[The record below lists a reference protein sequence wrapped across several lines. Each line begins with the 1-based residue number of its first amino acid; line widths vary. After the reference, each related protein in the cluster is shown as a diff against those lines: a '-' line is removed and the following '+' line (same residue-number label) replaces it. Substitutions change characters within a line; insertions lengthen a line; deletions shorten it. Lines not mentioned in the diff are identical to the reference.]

1 MESKKKTTKKL
12 IAVILSLLMVV
23 SILPAGLFSAFAAD
37 NFDISV
43 VDSSDNGISNAKIK
57 ISGTDVALD
66 TTVISETTLTASGS
80 GNASLSGVISYFE
93 TNPDAQLRL
102 DYEVSASG
110 YRDMQDSSIITS
122 STAADGLTIK
132 MQNNPK
138 VVFDDNATVWAGS
151 EKLTSGDMVNV
162 NTEIKVEL
170 KKNYR
175 LVNDSGFT
183 YDDNKIAYFYTVK
196 DDINI
201 KTQPIT
207 YKISVEVDGN
217 GTITP
222 LSNIDNND
230 VVVVDKSSEKTEIT
244 FNPKEN
250 YHLDKFMFDAD
261 DKTDEVI
268 DNKYAI
274 NNSDITD
281 DNHKITATFALDTFK
296 VSAKTIKGQETKGSV
311 SLSGAT
317 DFDAVEH
324 GTEVTVE
331 FAPKSGEYALIN
343 VTNNGTDVSEDD
355 ITFKE
360 GSNIA
365 TYKFTVTG
373 ETEIVADFSEVTV
386 LNDVNI
392 DDCIT
397 VSNSVKNGGN
407 YYVKAG
413 NSASININDS
423 IIANGTTLTPY
434 KGIYCYRDANTNNSS
449 KFINTK
455 NGNIALKS
463 SNTVTKI
470 QFRTGW
476 KSAVYQIN
484 GDINV
489 LFDSKKPTIS
499 EINSIDYTNKEQV
512 IEFGVVDPLEKYN
525 DVDFCSGVENSAVS
539 VTRKYKDASGFIVNE
554 SVAVDYDNTT
564 GKYSFKAQPILDL
577 TCDVTYSITATDRV
591 GNVSEAKQ
599 ATVKNDTSAPVLINI
614 EFVNIEYVNENGNVF
629 AKIINVFARII
640 NKISFGK
647 WSNGKIFA
655 TVNAVDLGAGFGNEK
670 SVAAIK
676 LVPEGKKLTDVTDFS
691 EEINSEGKAVIE
703 IPCDSEAYAEGV
715 FKGTIYYQISDKL
728 GNTTDYL
735 LATTANS
742 NIGSKTDVVDIVM
755 IEENKPKTDISLN
768 EEYKNSTSTKLYQ
781 KNEATLI
788 SNSNPTIDLK
798 YSDTDSGLY
807 GYEITVIGKEEKTIT
822 KTDMSVDLTEDD
834 KKISDTLKEYTY
846 TLDLTDVVPDSKGR
860 YVIKS
865 KSIDNAG
872 NVSDE
877 EEYTIYVDKTMPT
890 ITEFSFDIDNKK
902 SSELK
907 DEIDAMPYGF
917 YFKTTVTVTITAQD
931 AAEENEISSGV
942 KSITYKAVD
951 VDGTTKY
958 EGTEPVDE
966 NNKVSFEIDPNF
978 KGQIYAKATDNV
990 ENETDKFVHPDGS
1003 IVEDSSKHS
1012 ETSNIEIVAPKTS
1025 YTQNNASKYS
1035 YAGDEDAIKDSA
1047 MDYVASVGK
1056 EQVPLYGD
1064 DVTFGVTVED
1074 TYSGISAVSYTIIE
1088 GKKQRGAITAIA
1100 NDGTFEAE
1108 SNGWTIPNDGRDE
1121 NLVTKMTKNISVS
1134 GNYNDMVLLIELTD
1148 NAGNKSYDYYVF
1160 GIDKTAPSIT
1170 VTYDNNDGDSK
1181 SGTGTYFKKKRTAT
1195 VVVTERNFNT
1205 EDVEF
1210 TIKNAEGEAPVVVD
1224 EGCTKKDKTGNGDAT
1239 QYTYKITYKNDGVYT
1254 FNVAYTD
1261 RANKKASVD
1270 TKDSVAPKAFVV
1282 DKTAPTINVSYS
1294 NNSAQNGKYF
1304 KADRTAT
1311 ITVKEHNFD
1320 VKRVI
1325 ITQSSS
1331 LSNKAIANPAV
1342 TWKNSGDVHTATI
1355 HYNAN
1360 GDYKFDITMTDKAG
1374 NKEKNVNYGTSVA
1387 PKEFTVDKTCEN
1399 IVTVT
1404 GIKDGEVLGKAEGK
1418 ADSDD
1423 VKITIKI
1430 DDINI
1435 DDFNI
1440 NLTRNRVLVD
1450 GVSNS
1455 KDAEPGNNTDASK
1468 IEKDEDVKTQFV
1480 KPYSGSENTTATIS
1494 IPKKDKDGVKNDGL
1508 YTLKIEAKDKA
1519 GNAYDTNANIIVFS
1533 VNRYGSVY
1541 TFSDDLCSMIT
1552 DNEGYTN
1559 ADVKNLSNDITIYE
1573 YNPTD
1578 VNSQTVEIIRNNDT
1592 VNLVKNKDY
1601 AINTSKK
1608 KSKASWSRNAY
1619 TIFTDNFKQ
1628 DGVYNIRVSS
1638 EDEAEIKSQTVDY
1651 DVCTA
1656 EFKIDRTKPEIVSV
1670 NYSPD
1675 IEKVTMKNEQATVEN
1690 DKLTVNFAVEDLMRL
1705 DSVEIYVNDS
1715 NKPQSYLYG
1724 DDFKDANFFDGCSFN
1739 LDMSSDVQN
1748 FRIVVKDKAGNIT
1761 DTSDKKNFKPG
1772 YVFFDHITV
1781 TTNKLVIWSKS
1792 PLFWIIIAVVAVLA
1806 VAAIVLIVIKRRK
1819 KDDGEAA
1826 EGTE

>member
-12 IAVILSLLMVV
+12 IAVILALLMVM

-43 VDSSDNGISNAKIK
+43 VDSSDNGISNAQIK
-57 ISGTDVALD
+57 ISGTDVALGS
-66 TTVISETTLTASGS
+66 TVISETTLTSSSS
-80 GNASLSGVISYFE
+80 GNTSLSGVISYFE
-93 TNPDAQLRL
+93 TNPDAQLKL

-110 YRDMQDSSIITS
+110 YRDNKDSAIITS
-122 STAADGLTIK
+122 STAADGLKIK
-132 MQNNPK
+132 MQDNPK

-151 EKLTSGDMVNV
+151 EKLTTGDTVDV
-162 NTEIKVEL
+162 NTEIKVKL
-170 KKNYR
+170 KDNYK
-175 LVNDSGFT
+175 LSDDSGFT
-183 YDDNKIAYFYTVK
+183 YDDSEIAYFYTVK
-196 DDINI
+196 DDVEI
-201 KTQPIT
+201 KTTPIT
-207 YKISVEVDGN
+207 YTISVEVDGN

-222 LSNIDNND
+222 VSNINNKD
-230 VVVVDKSSEKTEIT
+230 VVVIDKSSEKTEIT
-244 FNPKEN
+244 FNPKEH
-250 YHLDKFMFDAD
+250 YHLDKFMFDTD

-268 DNKYAI
+268 NNKYAI
-274 NNSDITD
+274 TNSDITD
-281 DNHKITATFALDTFK
+281 DTHKITATFALDTFK
-296 VSAKTIKGQETKGSV
+296 VSAKTVDGQETRGDV
-311 SLSGAT
+311 SLSGAA
-317 DFDAVEH
+317 DFDAVQY
-324 GTEVTVE
+324 GSEVTVE
-331 FAPKSGEYALIN
+331 FAPKSEEFALVN

-355 ITFKE
+355 ITFKA
-360 GSNIA
+360 GSNSA

-373 ETEIVADFSEVTV
+373 ETEIIADFSKVTI

-397 VSNSVKNGGN
+397 VSNSVKNSGN

-413 NSASININDS
+413 NSAKIELNDS
-423 IIANGTTLTPY
+423 INANGTTLKP
-434 KGIYCYRDANTNNSS
+434 KNGISCYRDTNTTNSS
-449 KFINTK
+449 KFINTS
-455 NGNIALKS
+455 NGTIGLKS

-476 KSAVYQIN
+476 KSPVYQIN

-489 LFDSKKPTIS
+489 FFDSKEPTIS
-499 EINSIDYTNKEQV
+499 EINNIDYTNKEQV
-512 IEFGVVDPLEKYN
+512 IEFDVVDPLEKYK
-525 DVDFCSGVENSAVS
+525 DVEFCSGVENSAVS
-539 VTRKYKDASGFIVNE
+539 VTRKYKNASNIQVNE

-564 GKYSFKAQPILDL
+564 GKYSFKAQPVLDL

-591 GNVSEAKQ
+591 GNVSETKQ
-599 ATVKNDTSAPVLINI
+599 VTVKNDTTAPVLSKI
-614 EFVNIEYVNENGNVF
+614 EFTNEND
-629 AKIINVFARII
+629 NVFARII

-647 WSNGKIFA
+647 WLSNKISA
-655 TVNAVDLGAGFGNEK
+655 TVTAEDLGAGFDNDN
-670 SVAAIK
+670 SVARIK
-676 LVPEGKKLTDVTDFS
+676 LVPEGKTIDDVTAFS
-691 EEINSEGKAVIE
+691 SAKINSEGKAVIE

-715 FKGTIYYQISDKL
+715 FKGTIYYQLSDKL

-742 NIGSKTDVVDIVM
+742 NIGSNTDVVDIVM
-755 IEENKPKTDISLN
+755 IEENKPTTLISLN
-768 EEYKNSTSTKLYQ
+768 DEYKNNSSTKLYQ
-781 KNEATLI
+781 KDEDTLI
-788 SNSNPTIDLK
+788 SNSNPTVDLTF
-798 YSDTDSGLY
+798 SDTDSGLY

-822 KTDMSVDLTEDD
+822 KTGMSVDLAEDD
-834 KKISDTLKEYTY
+834 EKTASDTLKKYTY
-846 TLDLTDVVPDSKGR
+846 TLDLTDIVADSNGK

-865 KSIDNAG
+865 KSTDNSG

-877 EEYTIYVDKTMPT
+877 AEYTIYVDKTMPT
-890 ITEFSFDIDNKK
+890 ITEFSFDIDNGK

-931 AAEENEISSGV
+931 TAGENEISSGI

-958 EGTEPVDE
+958 EGTEAVDE
-966 NNKVSFEIDPNF
+966 NNTVSFEIGPNF

-990 ENETDKFVHPDGS
+990 ENETDKYVHPDGS
-1003 IVEDSSKHS
+1003 VVESSSKHS
-1012 ETSNIEIVAPKTS
+1012 DTSGIEIVAPKTS

-1035 YAGDEDAIKDSA
+1035 YAGDENAVKDAD
-1047 MDYVASVGK
+1047 MDYVTSIGK
-1056 EQVPLYGD
+1056 GQVPLYGE

-1074 TYSGISAVSYTIIE
+1074 TYSGISMVTYTIIE
-1088 GKKQRGAITAIA
+1088 GGEQRGATTAIS
-1100 NDGTFEAE
+1100 NDGSFEAE
-1108 SNGWTIPNDGRDE
+1108 SNGWTVPNDGRDE

-1134 GNYNDMVLLIELTD
+1134 GNYNDMVLLVELTD

-1170 VTYDNNDGDSK
+1170 VTYDNNDGDTK
-1181 SGTGTYFKKKRTAT
+1181 SGTGTYFKKNRTAT
-1195 VVVTERNFNT
+1195 IVVTERNFNT
-1205 EDVEF
+1205 EDVKF
-1210 TIKNAEGEAPVVVD
+1210 TVKNAEGEAPAVID
-1224 EGCTKKDKTGNGDAT
+1224 KGCTKKDKTGNGDAT

-1282 DKTAPTINVSYS
+1282 DKTEPTINVSYS

-1325 ITQSSS
+1325 ITQASS
-1331 LSNKAIANPAV
+1331 LSNKTIANPAV
-1342 TWKNSGDVHTATI
+1342 TWKNSGDIHTATI

-1374 NKEKNVNYGTSVA
+1374 NKEKNVNYGSSVA

-1435 DDFNI
+1435 DNFNI
-1440 NLTRNRVLVD
+1440 KLARNRVIVD
-1450 GVSNS
+1450 GESNN
-1455 KDAEPGNNTDASK
+1455 KDAEPGDNMDISK
-1468 IEKDEDVKTQFV
+1468 IETDEDVTNQFV
-1480 KPYSGSENTTATIS
+1480 KPSSGSENTTATIS

-1559 ADVKNLSNDITIYE
+1559 ADVKDLSNDITIYE

-1578 VNSQTVEIIRNNDT
+1578 VKSQTVEIIRDNDT
-1592 VNLVKNKDY
+1592 VNLVKDKDY
-1601 AINTSKK
+1601 TINTSKK

-1638 EDEAEIKSQTVDY
+1638 KDEAQIKSQTVDY

-1675 IEKVTMKNEQATVEN
+1675 IEKVTMKNEQATVES

-1715 NKPQSYLYG
+1715 NKPVTYTYNEKNSE
-1724 DDFKDANFFDGCSFN
+1724 FTDANFFDGCSFD

-1761 DTSDKKNFKPG
+1761 DTSDKKSFKPG

-1781 TTNKLVIWSKS
+1781 STNKLVIWSKS
-1792 PLFWIIIAVVAVLA
+1792 PLFWIIIAAVAVLA
-1806 VAAIVLIVIKRRK
+1806 VAAIVLIAVKRRK
-1819 KDDGEAA
+1819 KDDGEATESA
-1826 EGTE
+1826 E